1 MFLRTKR
8 RSVSNPAN
16 MPNRH
21 AGCDSIGQ
29 TCTSYGETETDLRIG
44 QGKMDKIEAMVL
56 QED

>member
-1 MFLRTKR
+1 MFLHIKKK
-8 RSVSNPAN
+8 SVSSPEN

-29 TCTSYGETETDLRIG
+29 TCTSYRETGTDLRIG
-44 QGKMDKIEAMVL
+44 EGKMDKIEAMVL